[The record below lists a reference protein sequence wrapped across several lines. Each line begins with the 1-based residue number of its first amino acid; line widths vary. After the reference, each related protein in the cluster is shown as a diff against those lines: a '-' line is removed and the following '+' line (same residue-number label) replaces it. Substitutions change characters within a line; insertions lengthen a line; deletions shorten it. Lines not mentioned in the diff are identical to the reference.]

1 MTPNRRP
8 RVELYETGML
18 DVGHGNRVYWE
29 TRVTRTVCL
38 LWRCAVDVARA
49 AVDLST
55 NTTDH
60 PIADLELLRS
70 HLGVDRWVVVGWS
83 SGRRWRWRTPADSA
97 IPRPNS
103 MGHEPGGVIGALGVQ
118 AFDGFAAFRAHPP
131 DGECDSTAG

>member
-70 HLGVDRWVVVGWS
+70 HLGVDRWVVVAVPPLARS
-83 SGRRWRWRTPADSA
+83 CRCRRKAC
-97 IPRPNS
+97 
-103 MGHEPGGVIGALGVQ
+103 
-118 AFDGFAAFRAHPP
+118 AARCA
-131 DGECDSTAG
+131 